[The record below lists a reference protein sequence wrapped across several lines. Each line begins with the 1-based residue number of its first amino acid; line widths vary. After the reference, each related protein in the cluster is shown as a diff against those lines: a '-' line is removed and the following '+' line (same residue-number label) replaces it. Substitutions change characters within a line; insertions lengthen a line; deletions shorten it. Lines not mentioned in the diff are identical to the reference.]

1 MATYLAIA
9 IGGATG
15 ACLRYA
21 LTEWIA
27 NLFGKAFP
35 FGTLLVNILGSF
47 TLGLIYI
54 LLSSGVLATA
64 PWRLLIVVGLL
75 GGFTTFST
83 FSLDTLLMLQQ
94 GEWFKAATNIV
105 LNVLLCL
112 IFAWF
117 GMKLGS
123 MK

>member
-9 IGGATG
+9 LGGATG

-21 LTEWIA
+21 LTELIT
-27 NLFGKAFP
+27 NLLGKAFP

-54 LLSSGVLATA
+54 LVSSGVLANA
-64 PWRLLIVVGLL
+64 PWRLLIMVGLL
-75 GGFTTFST
+75 GSFTTFST

-94 GEWFKAATNIV
+94 GDWFKAATNIV

>member
-1 MATYLAIA
+1 MNTYLAVA
-9 IGGATG
+9 AGGAIG

-21 LTEWIA
+21 LTELVT
-27 NLFGKAFP
+27 NLLGKAFP

-47 TLGLIYI
+47 VLGLLYVLI
-54 LLSSGVLATA
+54 SSGVLAA
-64 PWRLLIVVGLL
+64 LPWRPLVIVGLI

-83 FSLDTLLMLQQ
+83 FSLDTLLLLQQ
-94 GEWFKAATNIV
+94 GEWFKAAANIV